1 MSGVT
6 FSLLL
11 FAAFITMP
19 KGSNGAY
26 KMESYDAGNYKVMWK
41 YDMIKDVFKFNITVK
56 ATGWVGFGVS
66 KNVGGMVGYDVM
78 VGGVQNMNET
88 YGMVSHLSLRLC

>member
-1 MSGVT
+1 
-6 FSLLL
+6 
-11 FAAFITMP
+11 MP
-19 KGSNGAY
+19 NSSNGDY

-41 YDMIKDVFKFNITVK
+41 YDMIKDEFKFNITVK

-78 VGGVQNMNET
+78 VGGVRNMNEA
-88 YGMVSHLSLRLC
+88 YGKVSHLSLRLC